1 MRWFHLQLISS
12 SSSSS
17 SSFDLHTLLNFFFSN
32 KFFLSR
38 CLIEFFFFLLF
49 LRCVTRNFYEI
60 VKNNF
65 LSYYTKI
72 LSCLSILSRYK
83 KNILDRW
90 IFYWNSM
97 QKFRK
102 KKKII
107 RASILTNIIFNF
119 IIIFMYLLYK
129 FISILNFLFKIVR
142 NLDENVNGNKF
153 FLTWRIIVTFW
164 QNELSG
170 LEDL

>member
-17 SSFDLHTLLNFFFSN
+17 SSFDLHTLLNFFF
-32 KFFLSR
+32 FFS
-38 CLIEFFFFLLF
+38 FSQ
-49 LRCVTRNFYEI
+49 RCVTRNFYEI

-65 LSYYTKI
+65 LSYYTEI

-119 IIIFMYLLYK
+119 IIIFM
-129 FISILNFLFKIVR
+129 LNFLFKIVR

>member
-1 MRWFHLQLISS
+1 MVPFATH
-12 SSSSS
+12 
-17 SSFDLHTLLNFFFSN
+17 FFFFFFFFFFRFAYVIE
-32 KFFLSR
+32 FFLLEQILSFSMFNW
-38 CLIEFFFFLLF
+38 IFFFLLF

>member
-1 MRWFHLQLISS
+1 
-12 SSSSS
+12 
-17 SSFDLHTLLNFFFSN
+17 
-32 KFFLSR
+32 
-38 CLIEFFFFLLF
+38 
-49 LRCVTRNFYEI
+49 
-60 VKNNF
+60 
-65 LSYYTKI
+65 
-72 LSCLSILSRYK
+72 
-83 KNILDRW
+83 
-90 IFYWNSM
+90 M

-107 RASILTNIIFNF
+107 HASILTNIIFNF